1 MISINFVYA
10 VKWVPVIP
18 LCSLALEMEI
28 CQSSGMRALSK
39 PLGEMSTYSASVCFL
54 YLYFLFPGVFLL
66 PANARKFLGKMQH
79 SGNMKFINLKK
90 LDSLR

>member
-1 MISINFVYA
+1 MQSIGYL
-10 VKWVPVIP
+10 VIP
-18 LCSLALEMEI
+18 LCALAPEIEI
-28 CQSSGMRALSK
+28 CQSSGTRDLSK
-39 PLGEMSTYSASVCFL
+39 PIEEMSTYF
-54 YLYFLFPGVFLL
+54 FFFFFFHPGMFLL